1 MNIHKQFH
9 LSLNKVICTVMDNR
23 SKFIKIFKQFNYNI
37 QPLQTDKKE
46 LKYVEKDGTL
56 HFWIVRNILSA
67 ANNTDK

>member
-1 MNIHKQFH
+1 
-9 LSLNKVICTVMDNR
+9 MDNR